1 MGDFEKAVDDISN
14 KIAKTMTDDEL
25 KEVYGLYK
33 QATVG
38 DINIEKPS
46 VTDPKVKFPWYSYL
60 HFNLESRYLT
70 GSCQVVC
77 MEFQKGYVAR

>member
-1 MGDFEKAVDDISN
+1 MGDFKKAVDDISN

-46 VTDPKVKFPWYSYL
+46 VTDLKVRLPFL
-60 HFNLESRYLT
+60 MF
-70 GSCQVVC
+70 
-77 MEFQKGYVAR
+77 

>member
-38 DINIEKPS
+38 DINIEKPP
-46 VTDPKVKFPWYSYL
+46 VTDPKVRFS
-60 HFNLESRYLT
+60 
-70 GSCQVVC
+70 
-77 MEFQKGYVAR
+77 

>member
-1 MGDFEKAVDDISN
+1 MGSSAASTNANKALFLEKVKLSNTACQNGDFEKAVDDIRN

-46 VTDPKVKFPWYSYL
+46 VTDPKVRFP
-60 HFNLESRYLT
+60 
-70 GSCQVVC
+70 
-77 MEFQKGYVAR
+77 

>member
-1 MGDFEKAVDDISN
+1 MGDFEKAVDDIRN

-46 VTDPKVKFPWYSYL
+46 VTDPKVRFPLFSYL
-60 HFNLESRYLT
+60 PAYL
-70 GSCQVVC
+70 
-77 MEFQKGYVAR
+77 QKIDI